1 MPHGCLPQRGLWLD
15 SLSAKERLGLP
26 ASTVLLTM
34 FGFLEGYKGHDVAVR
49 ALARMPERF
58 QLAICGGPHPESPRR
73 RISLGAGGYTNLRR
87 RPSGVSPMPKLIPCP
102 LFIGGEWITV
112 SGVPTTPV
120 HNPSVGEVIAETPMC
135 GADVIDQAVQAA
147 AKAFPT
153 WMETPPV
160 ERARILFRLKV
171 LLEDHFD
178 ELARSVTTE
187 HGKTLAEA
195 RGDVRRGLENI
206 EFACGAPSLL
216 MGESAENVARGIDCD
231 SIRQPLGVV
240 AGITPF
246 NFPAMVPL
254 WMWPIAIACG
264 NTFVLKPSEKV
275 PLTSIRI
282 AQLAQQAGLPAGVL
296 NLVHGG
302 RDAVNAI
309 LEHPQVKAVSFV
321 GSTPVAREIHRIG
334 TLHGKRVQAAG
345 GAKNFVLVM
354 PDADVS
360 NSSTGILEAAFGC
373 AGERCMAGST
383 AVAIGKAADTVLPR
397 LVDVVSRIKVG
408 PTDRD
413 PEAQMG
419 AVITR
424 QHADRVCELI
434 SQAAAQGAT
443 PLIDGR
449 ITKVASAPN
458 GFFVGPTVLDH
469 VRPEMVTMQEEV
481 FGPVLNVVRMDD
493 LDAAIELANTSPYG
507 NGAAIFTRSGKAA
520 REFRHRVQAGMV
532 GINIGVPA
540 PMAFFPF
547 SGWHAS
553 FFGDLHLQGRE
564 SVAFFTQQKVT
575 TTRWFAEGEGT
586 IWAAK

>member
-1 MPHGCLPQRGLWLD
+1 MPQ
-15 SLSAKERLGLP
+15 
-26 ASTVLLTM
+26 
-34 FGFLEGYKGHDVAVR
+34 
-49 ALARMPERF
+49 
-58 QLAICGGPHPESPRR
+58 
-73 RISLGAGGYTNLRR
+73 
-87 RPSGVSPMPKLIPCP
+87 LIPCQN
-102 LFIGGEWITV
+102 LIGGEWTTV
-112 SGVPTTPV
+112 SGVAVSPV
-120 HNPSVGEVIAETPMC
+120 HNPSIGVVIAETPLC
-135 GADVIDQAVQAA
+135 GPDVIDQAVEAA
-147 AKAFPT
+147 ARAFPG

-171 LLEDHFD
+171 MLEGEF
-178 ELARSVTTE
+178 EALARSVTLE
-187 HGKTLAEA
+187 HGKTLVEA

-264 NTFVLKPSEKV
+264 NTFLLKPSEKV
-275 PLTSIRI
+275 PLTAIRI
-282 AQLAQQAGLPAGVL
+282 AELATEAGLPPGVL
-296 NLVHGG
+296 NVVHGG
-302 RDAVNAI
+302 RAAVDAI
-309 LEHPQVKAVSFV
+309 LAHPRIQAVSFV

-334 TLHGKRVQAAG
+334 TACGKRVQAAG

-360 NSSTGILEAAFGC
+360 PSATGILEAAFGC

-383 AVAIGKAADTVLPR
+383 AIAIGKAAETVLPQ
-397 LVDVVSRIKVG
+397 LVEVVSKIRVG
-408 PTDRD
+408 PADRD

-424 QHADRVCELI
+424 QHADHVCSLI
-434 SQAAAQGAT
+434 SQAEAAGAI
-443 PLIDGR
+443 PLTDGR
-449 ITKVASAPN
+449 ATRVDSAPD

-469 VRPEMVTMQEEV
+469 VQPEMITMKEEV
-481 FGPVLNVVRMDD
+481 FGPVLNVVRMND
-493 LDAAIELANTSPYG
+493 LDAAIELANSSAYG

-564 SVAFFTQQKVT
+564 SVAFYTRQKVT
-575 TTRWFAEGEGT
+575 TARWFSYGEGS
-586 IWAAK
+586 IWADR

>member
-1 MPHGCLPQRGLWLD
+1 M
-15 SLSAKERLGLP
+15 AN
-26 ASTVLLTM
+26 LL
-34 FGFLEGYKGHDVAVR
+34 
-49 ALARMPERF
+49 
-58 QLAICGGPHPESPRR
+58 
-73 RISLGAGGYTNLRR
+73 
-87 RPSGVSPMPKLIPCP
+87 PCP
-102 LFIGGEWITV
+102 LLIGGEWTTV
-112 SGVPTTPV
+112 SGVPTVPV
-120 HNPSVGEVIAETPMC
+120 HNPSVGEVIAETPLC
-135 GADVIDQAVQAA
+135 GANLVDEAVQAA
-147 AKAFPT
+147 AKAFPA

-171 LLEDHFD
+171 LLEERFED
-178 ELARSVTTE
+178 LARSVTTE

-206 EFACGAPSLL
+206 EYACGAPSLL

-275 PLTSIRI
+275 PLTTIRI
-282 AQLAQQAGLPAGVL
+282 AELALEAGLPPGVL
-296 NLVHGG
+296 NVVHGG
-302 RDAVNAI
+302 REAVDAI
-309 LEHPQVKAVSFV
+309 LDHPAVKAVSFV
-321 GSTPVAREIHRIG
+321 GSTPIAKYIHERG
-334 TLHGKRVQAAG
+334 TKSGKRVQAAG
-345 GAKNFVLVM
+345 GAKNFVLLM
-354 PDADVS
+354 PDADVAPTA
-360 NSSTGILEAAFGC
+360 TGLLEAAFGC

-383 AVAIGKAADTVLPR
+383 AVAIGRAADSVLPQ
-397 LVDVVSRIKVG
+397 LVDVVSKIRVG

-413 PEAQMG
+413 PDAQMG
-419 AVITR
+419 AVISR
-424 QHADRVCELI
+424 EHRARVCDLI
-434 SQAAAQGAT
+434 TQAADAGAK
-443 PLIDGR
+443 PLTDGR
-449 ITKVASAPN
+449 STKVAAAPG

-469 VRPEMVTMQEEV
+469 VRPGMVTMQEEV

-493 LDAAIELANTSPYG
+493 LDAAIELANASPYG

-520 REFRHRVQAGMV
+520 REFRHRIQAGMV

-564 SVAFFTQQKVT
+564 SVAFYTQQKVT
-575 TTRWFAEGEGT
+575 TTRWFSMGEGT
-586 IWAAK
+586 IWADR

>member
-1 MPHGCLPQRGLWLD
+1 
-15 SLSAKERLGLP
+15 
-26 ASTVLLTM
+26 
-34 FGFLEGYKGHDVAVR
+34 
-49 ALARMPERF
+49 
-58 QLAICGGPHPESPRR
+58 
-73 RISLGAGGYTNLRR
+73 
-87 RPSGVSPMPKLIPCP
+87 
-102 LFIGGEWITV
+102 
-112 SGVPTTPV
+112 
-120 HNPSVGEVIAETPMC
+120 
-135 GADVIDQAVQAA
+135 
-147 AKAFPT
+147 
-153 WMETPPV
+153 
-160 ERARILFRLKV
+160 
-171 LLEDHFD
+171 
-178 ELARSVTTE
+178 
-187 HGKTLAEA
+187 
-195 RGDVRRGLENI
+195 VRRGLENI
-206 EFACGAPSLL
+206 EYACGAPSLL

-254 WMWPIAIACG
+254 WMWPLAIACG

-275 PLTSIRI
+275 PLTAILI
-282 AQLAQQAGLPAGVL
+282 ARLAQQAGLPAGVL
-296 NLVHGG
+296 NVVHGG
-302 RDAVNAI
+302 REAVDAI
-309 LEHPQVKAVSFV
+309 LTHPLVKAVSFV
-321 GSTPVAREIHRIG
+321 GSTPVAREIHRVG
-334 TLHGKRVQAAG
+334 TAHGKRVQAAG

-354 PDADVS
+354 PDADVA

-383 AVAIGKAADTVLPR
+383 AIAIGKAADTVLPR
-397 LVDVVSRIKVG
+397 LVDVVSKIKIG

-434 SQAAAQGAT
+434 SQAADQGAR
-443 PLIDGR
+443 PLTDGR
-449 ITKVASAPN
+449 TTRVASAPK

-469 VRPEMVTMQEEV
+469 VRPEMITMKEEV

-493 LDAAIELANTSPYG
+493 LDAAIDLANASPYG

-564 SVAFFTQQKVT
+564 SVAFYTQQKVT
-575 TTRWFAEGEGT
+575 TTRWFSFGEGS
-586 IWAAK
+586 IWSDK